1 MKIMITDNSELMRRM
16 IKSFISDLVQETFEC
31 SDGSEALAAYTHHRP
46 DLVLMDLKMLGM
58 DGFEATRQIK
68 AVYPEARIVIVS
80 QYDDASLREAASKA
94 GAEGYV
100 SKADLFPIRTML
112 GETVLN
118 GREMPRSKEGVFSDR
133 ALHT

>member
-1 MKIMITDNSELMRRM
+1 MKVLIVDNSELMRRM

-68 AVYPEARIVIVS
+68 AAYPEARIVIVS

-100 SKADLFPIRTML
+100 SKVDLFPIRRIF
-112 GETVLN
+112 GEKV
-118 GREMPRSKEGVFSDR
+118 
-133 ALHT
+133 